1 MNRLLPTLVAGV
13 GLLSS
18 APAAQA
24 RSHRSH
30 SAPAEPAAATSADG
44 SLRPESAA
52 SPSASSGS
60 VAAPSGA
67 ASVTASP
74 TPTPAGS
81 VPAITSPAPPAY
93 GPPSPYAPP
102 PAYGQPPGPY
112 GQPPGY
118 GQPPYQYGQPPYQ
131 YGQPYPYGQPPPG
144 YGQPPGYN
152 PAPPLTPVATRTRK
166 YWELSAIGGATL
178 GGVYLLSVLAGAV
191 SYGGF
196 YKGQWGFFVPLVG
209 PALTLGNVGGQV
221 CDCAASQ
228 LYAYGIGT
236 VLSLATIGAIVP
248 IILGGVLTKTV
259 PVTSSKVQLTPTLAR
274 DGGGFQLVGRF

>member
-1 MNRLLPTLVAGV
+1 MNRLLPALLAGV

-18 APAAQA
+18 TAPAAA
-24 RSHRSH
+24 RSHRSR
-30 SAPAEPAAATSADG
+30 SAPADPPAKTSADG
-44 SLRPESAA
+44 SLRPES
-52 SPSASSGS
+52 
-60 VAAPSGA
+60 VAAPA
-67 ASVTASP
+67 ASS
-74 TPTPAGS
+74 GS
-81 VPAITSPAPPAY
+81 VPAITSPAPATVSPAPNGSVPAFTSPAPPVH

-102 PAYGQPPGPY
+102 PAYGQPPGAY
-112 GQPPGY
+112 GQPPG
-118 GQPPYQYGQPPYQ
+118 YGQPPYQ

-144 YGQPPGYN
+144 YVQPPGGYLQ
-152 PAPPLTPVATRTRK
+152 PPPFRPVTTRTRK
-166 YWELSAIGGATL
+166 YWELSAIGGAVL
-178 GGVYLLSVLAGAV
+178 GGVYLASVLAGSI

-236 VLSLATIGAIVP
+236 VLSLATIGAIIP

-259 PVTSSKVQLTPTLAR
+259 PVTSSKVQLAPTLAR
-274 DGGGFQLVGRF
+274 DAGGFQLVGRF

>member
-1 MNRLLPTLVAGV
+1 MNRLLPALLAGV

-18 APAAQA
+18 AAPAAA

-30 SAPAEPAAATSADG
+30 STPADPPATTSADG
-44 SLRPESAA
+44 SLRPESVA
-52 SPSASSGS
+52 SPAASSGS
-60 VAAPSGA
+60 VPAPTSPA
-67 ASVTASP
+67 PTTASP
-74 TPTPAGS
+74 PPAGS

-93 GPPSPYAPP
+93 GPPSPYSAP
-102 PAYGQPPGPY
+102 PAYGQPPGTYGYGQQPYPY
-112 GQPPGY
+112 GQPS
-118 GQPPYQYGQPPYQ
+118 
-131 YGQPYPYGQPPPG
+131 PYGQPPPG
-144 YGQPPGYN
+144 YVQPPGYIQ
-152 PAPPLTPVATRTRK
+152 PPPSRPVETRTRK
-166 YWELSAIGGATL
+166 YWELSAYGAVAL
-178 GGVYLLSVLAGAV
+178 GGVYLASVLAGSV

-259 PVTSSKVQLTPTLAR
+259 PVTSSKVQLTPTVAR
-274 DGGGFQLVGRF
+274 DAGGLQLVGRF